1 MKKNRSRKRQRR
13 RRSFG
18 GILSSL
24 PKVHEDRN
32 VDDIAKVTAALAA
45 RGIILDDPSYETVL
59 HVASTSVILDTA
71 FKTIAKATGRSE
83 NSIKKA
89 YSVLNLLD
97 LV

>member
-1 MKKNRSRKRQRR
+1 MKKNRSRKRQR

-32 VDDIAKVTAALAA
+32 IDDIAKMTAALAA
-45 RGIILDDPSYETVL
+45 RGIILDNPSYDTVL
-59 HVASTSVILDTA
+59 HIASTSVILDTA
-71 FKTIAKATGRSE
+71 FKTIANATGRTE